1 MDFKDIEFELYG
13 NVVQMKNILSYY
25 NSEDERIDD
34 LDACAKLI
42 KSKKYCMAVV
52 GEFRRGKSSLI
63 NALLGLKVLPAD
75 VTPTTATINRITF
88 GTEPEVSIYYKD
100 GTKEK
105 IAIEELQNYV
115 TKLSDEQEERASRIR
130 EAVVSYPTVIC
141 QNHVDII
148 DTPGLNDDESMTGI
162 TLQLLNDIDAVLV
175 AVSALSPFSEVEKGF
190 VADLIARETISDVVF
205 VVTFIDQVEDEDL
218 PRLLENIRQRI
229 QQNTMEE
236 VIRRYGGQEEIVR
249 KAERILKEH
258 FKLFAVSSY
267 QALQAFVTGNRKL
280 LKSSRFPFFKEELYK
295 LLTARQSVHVVE
307 QVTAAIHRAA
317 QGFDRIY
324 QNKFSVIESRIA
336 GLQEALS
343 LTRRYYGE
351 KESWCQKMLSDLSD
365 AMERILAGVQE
376 ENWQLKPV
384 FCKKLHGIRQ
394 NDGRLIVQAIREA
407 GQESCAKAES
417 LTVKLA
423 GEIRELSE
431 KAERELAGRRQ
442 SFFDTVPPLVIGE
455 VAFSS
460 QEEWLEQIEKERMA
474 IPAVSFQLEG
484 ELIPEVPRI
493 EHCNIITYI
502 EPVLGRSLEA
512 LRERE
517 RSWAENAFAILKKS
531 IDIDDGLKEPAEAS
545 LQAQL
550 DSAQKALLV
559 CQGNYELHQTMV
571 RGLVESTES
580 LKLRPEEDG
589 EVKG

>member
-88 GTEPEVSIYYKD
+88 GTEPEVSIHYKD

-115 TKLSDEQEERASRIR
+115 TKLTDEQEERASRIR

-545 LQAQL
+545 LHAQL

>member
-317 QGFDRIY
+317 EGFDRIY

-343 LTRRYYGE
+343 LTRRYYEE
-351 KESWCQKMLSDLSD
+351 KEGWCQKMLSDLSD
-365 AMERILAGVQE
+365 ALERILAGVQE

-384 FCKKLHGIRQ
+384 FCKKLHAVRQ

-545 LQAQL
+545 LHAQL

-580 LKLRPEEDG
+580 LKLQPEEDG

>member
-25 NSEDERIDD
+25 NSEDERIDN

-88 GTEPEVSIYYKD
+88 GTEPEVSIHYKD

-190 VADLIARETISDVVF
+190 VADLIARETISDIVF
-205 VVTFIDQVEDEDL
+205 VVTFIDQVENEDL

-545 LQAQL
+545 LHAQL

>member
-88 GTEPEVSIYYKD
+88 GTEPEVSIHYKD

-115 TKLSDEQEERASRIR
+115 TKLTDEQEERASRIR

-175 AVSALSPFSEVEKGF
+175 AVSALAPFSEVEKGF

-545 LQAQL
+545 LHAQL